1 MANVVIVGGG
11 ITGLAAAWELQQQGV
26 AYTLLEG
33 SGRLGGKITTES
45 VDGFVIEGAADSFL
59 TTRNLSAWQLCR
71 EIGLGDRLIG
81 TNPEKRAVYVF
92 SKGHLHPFPRGMRLI
107 VPLDAEGLMESPL
120 LSEQGKRRMLDE
132 INIPAVSAATDESLA
147 SFIRRRFGEEALE
160 IFGDSLLSGI
170 HAADPE
176 KLSVAAAYP
185 DYPRLERTYGSVIRG
200 TQSSPAPAPNPDGPR
215 SMFMSPRRGMGEMI
229 DTLVGCLTGDV
240 RVGQSVTQIDDRTV
254 LTESGERITAAAII
268 LTTSARVAAT
278 AVKRSLPQLADS
290 LSAFTCISSGNVSLG
305 FRLEDIPRPLDGT
318 GFVIP
323 RSEGTRI
330 GACTWSSIKF
340 AGRAPDGFALL
351 RVFVGGFGREDD
363 INLPDDELIK
373 LALTALRNI
382 MGIQAAPVIQRVFR
396 WRDASP
402 QYAVG
407 HLERLEALR
416 SMCPAWLVLA
426 GSPYGGI
433 GIPDCVGQGRLA
445 AQQVSQI

>member
-185 DYPRLERTYGSVIRG
+185 DYPRLEQSYGSVIRG
-200 TQSSPAPAPNPDGPR
+200 TQNSPAPAPNPDGPR
-215 SMFMSPRRGMGEMI
+215 SMFMTPARGMGELI
-229 DTLVGCLTGDV
+229 DTLAACLTGDIRTGQAVAEINEGSV
-240 RVGQSVTQIDDRTV
+240 R
-254 LTESGERITAAAII
+254 TENGDTIQADSII
-268 LTTSARVAAT
+268 LTTPAQAA
-278 AVKRSLPQLADS
+278 AVTLAKSLPQLATS
-290 LSAFTCISSGNVSLG
+290 LSALKCVSSGNVSVG

-323 RSEGTRI
+323 RSERTRI
-330 GACTWSSIKF
+330 GACTWSSVKF
-340 AGRAPDGFALL
+340 AGRAPDGYALL

-363 INLPDDELIK
+363 IDLPDEDLIG
-373 LALTALRNI
+373 LALAGLR
-382 MGIQAAPVIQRVFR
+382 
-396 WRDASP
+396 DT
-402 QYAVG
+402 
-407 HLERLEALR
+407 
-416 SMCPAWLVLA
+416 
-426 GSPYGGI
+426 
-433 GIPDCVGQGRLA
+433 
-445 AQQVSQI
+445 